1 VLTLTITILILN
13 IMWKIFLPILRPVL
27 VQVVKYLLK
36 EFTTRI
42 ANRDGVITPQEQ
54 AFIDELQTMIDNLN
68 ALIKK

>member
-1 VLTLTITILILN
+1 
-13 IMWKIFLPILRPVL
+13 MWKIFLPILRPVL

-36 EFTTRI
+36 EFTTKI
-42 ANRDGVITPQEQ
+42 ALRDGVITPQEQ

>member
-1 VLTLTITILILN
+1 MLTLTITILIFS

-36 EFTTRI
+36 EFTTKI
-42 ANRDGVITPQEQ
+42 ALRDGVITPQEQ